1 MDIHENKNGDTTSKP
16 EAGTRDPKAKGAQR
30 DENPDRGRNRVPNSE
45 HEIKDAK
52 ENKTSQEKGASR
64 TRREEPQSNTN

>member
-1 MDIHENKNGDTTSKP
+1 MDIHENKKGDTASKP

-30 DENPDRGRNRVPNSE
+30 DENPERGRNRVPNSE

-52 ENKTSQEKGASR
+52 ENKTSQEKVRVEQGGKKH
-64 TRREEPQSNTN
+64 RRNTN